1 MAKVGVR
8 HLGRD
13 GETMFFLLF
22 LLGALQVLYL
32 RSNRLTGT
40 LPTELGGATELRYLL
55 LQENLLDGEI
65 PTEASGAHTHTSL
78 THKSHAHK
86 SHAQVSRTHLTLC
99 HALPQHV
106 RSTHFRIVV
115 CHRLMLFHCF
125 LSRLSHFPVCLSRH
139 VFPATCHTPQI
150 PPLKSASTWTF
161 FFFFCL
167 FSCLF
172 SCLQIGN
179 LPNKCVFFRP
189 PTHFSHMSHPTFP
202 IFHVLMSPD
211 WQPSQ
216 ARWPLG

>member
-13 GETMFFLLF
+13 GETIFFYF
-22 LLGALQVLYL
+22 FCSARCRCSTCAAIASRALSPPSLEAPQSFGTCCSKRICSTARYRL
-32 RSNRLTGT
+32 RRV
-40 LPTELGGATELRYLL
+40 E
-55 LQENLLDGEI
+55 
-65 PTEASGAHTHTSL
+65 HTHTQVARTSLTHASL
-78 THKSHAHK
+78 THKSHAHI
-86 SHAQVSRTHLTLC
+86 SHSATRFPNML
-99 HALPQHV
+99 

-115 CHRLMLFHCF
+115 CHRMMLFHCF
-125 LSRLSHFPVCLSRH
+125 LSRLSHFPVYLSRH